1 MIRSDSKSDTICALA
16 TPPGT
21 GSIAV
26 IRISGPDTFAVLDR
40 IFSGHRPSRQ
50 PSHTVRL
57 GWLTYPAGIPARVP
71 VTPRLPCTHAL
82 RPGSRI
88 DQVLLTVFRKPRSY
102 TGENMAE
109 ISCHGGMLIAETIIG
124 LLRRLG
130 CRLAEPGE
138 FARRAV
144 TAGKLT
150 LTQAEATLDLINAR
164 SPTALARALEQYQGE
179 LSRKVQRL
187 TSELRDLCALAEH
200 HLGFEELASTCP
212 RALAAGT
219 RRLLRQL
226 EQLIRQVRCSCL
238 LNGGARVT
246 IVGRPNVGKS
256 SLFNRLL
263 GHDRALVTSEPGT
276 TRDRI
281 EALTIFGDVPVTLT
295 DTAGILGSFGT
306 LRRKPAHTPSTGVP
320 SEVRGNIG
328 LPASVAGTSPLKTR
342 LLGSSAKS
350 DVSAAA
356 AGYGRWT
363 HSRAG
368 GQRSAAGRLA
378 AMQTHEALTQADLVI
393 VVFDGSVRPTAADQ
407 EILAAVSDR
416 PAIFVLNKLDKPGW
430 REPSFLNGRP
440 RVAVSALTGA
450 NIGRLRTA
458 VARRLRIASSLTAA
472 GNRHLELFNEAH
484 VALGRSLT
492 AANAETAA
500 LELET
505 ALACLNQIDA
515 PQAGDGTLD
524 RIFARFCVGK

>member
-1 MIRSDSKSDTICALA
+1 MRSVPSKSDTICALA

-57 GWLTYPAGIPARVP
+57 GWLTYPAGIPARVS
-71 VTPRLPCTHAL
+71 VTPTLPRIRAL
-82 RPGSRI
+82 LPGNRI

-124 LLRRLG
+124 LLRQLG

-150 LTQAEATLDLINAR
+150 LTQAEATVDLINAR
-164 SPTALARALEQYQGE
+164 SPAALARALEQYQGE

-187 TSELRDLCALAEH
+187 TDELRDLCALAEH

-219 RRLLRQL
+219 RRLLEQL
-226 EQLIRQVRCSCL
+226 KQLIRQVRCSCL

-281 EALTIFGDVPVTLT
+281 EALTMFGDVPVTLT
-295 DTAGILGSFGT
+295 DTAGVLESFGA
-306 LRRKPAHTPSTGVP
+306 LRRESAHTPSTGAL
-320 SEVRGNIG
+320 SKVRGSIG
-328 LPASVAGTSPLKTR
+328 LPASDAGTLPLKTR
-342 LLGSSAKS
+342 LVGPSAE
-350 DVSAAA
+350 VSVVAS
-356 AGYGRWT
+356 GYGRWT
-363 HSRAG
+363 HGRARG
-368 GQRSAAGRLA
+368 RRSSVGRLV

-393 VVFDGSVRPTAADQ
+393 VVFDGSARPTAADQ
-407 EILAAVSDR
+407 EVLAAVSDR
-416 PAIFVLNKLDKPGW
+416 PTIFVLNKLDKPGW
-430 REPSFLNGRP
+430 REPGFLNGRP
-440 RVAVSALTGA
+440 QVAVSALTGA
-450 NIGRLRTA
+450 NIGRLRHA
-458 VARRLRIASSLTAA
+458 VARRLRTASSLTAA
-472 GNRHLELFNEAH
+472 SSRHLELFGEAYA
-484 VALGRSLT
+484 ALGRSL
-492 AANAETAA
+492 AAADAEAAA

-505 ALACLNQIDA
+505 ALTCLNQIDV